1 MTVLHPEFTA
11 ALLVLTG
18 LFFLIM
24 SSYKNCPQGRVL
36 VVFYKTNQV
45 NKTPLKWIHK
55 GGTFVWPLIQ
65 DFTYLKLTPMN
76 FYEEIAAARSLENIP
91 VNISSHFVIRISTD
105 NRLLGNAANCLL
117 NKSLDTIKKKTSN
130 IINEP
135 IHFTVATMTMDEI
148 YSKNNFQKKIRS
160 NVESELNRIGL
171 HVTDLSIISVSDDGN
186 YQSAV
191 KDKYDNDLIRTCEEK
206 LFFGEPS
213 LQLYRD

>member
-1 MTVLHPEFTA
+1 
-11 ALLVLTG
+11 
-18 LFFLIM
+18 M

-65 DFTYLKLTPMN
+65 DCTYLKLTPMN

-105 NRLLGNAANCLL
+105 NKLLGNAAHCLL

-130 IINEP
+130 IINEQ

-160 NVESELNRIGL
+160 NVESALNRIGL

-191 KDKYDNDLIRTCEEK
+191 KSPYNNDFSKFYEEK
-206 LFFGEPS
+206 PFFSEP
-213 LQLYRD
+213 

>member
-24 SSYKNCPQGRVL
+24 SSYKNCPRGRVM
-36 VVFYKTNQV
+36 VVFNKTNQV
-45 NKTPLKWIHK
+45 NKTPPKWLHK

-65 DFTYLKLTPMN
+65 DCTYLKLTPMN
-76 FYEEIAAARSLENIP
+76 FYEEIAAARSRENIP

-105 NRLLGNAANCLL
+105 NRLLGNAAHCLL

-130 IINEP
+130 IINEQ
-135 IHFTVATMTMDEI
+135 IHFSVATLTMDEI

-160 NVESELNRIGL
+160 NVESALNRIGL

-191 KDKYDNDLIRTCEEK
+191 KSPYNNDFSKFYEEK
-206 LFFGEPS
+206 PFFSEP
-213 LQLYRD
+213 

>member
-24 SSYKNCPQGRVL
+24 SSYKKCPPGRVM
-36 VVFYKTNQV
+36 VVFNKTNQV
-45 NKTPLKWIHK
+45 NKTPLKWLHK
-55 GGTFVWPLIQ
+55 DG
-65 DFTYLKLTPMN
+65 TYLKLTPMN
-76 FYEEIAAARSLENIP
+76 FYEEIAAARSLEKIP

-105 NRLLGNAANCLL
+105 NRLLGNAAHCLL

-130 IINEP
+130 IINEQ
-135 IHFTVATMTMDEI
+135 IHFPVATMTMDEI

-160 NVESELNRIGL
+160 NVEYALNRIGH

>member
-65 DFTYLKLTPMN
+65 DCTYLKLTPMN

-105 NRLLGNAANCLL
+105 NRLLGNAAHCLL

-130 IINEP
+130 IINEQN
-135 IHFTVATMTMDEI
+135 I
-148 YSKNNFQKKIRS
+148 
-160 NVESELNRIGL
+160 
-171 HVTDLSIISVSDDGN
+171 
-186 YQSAV
+186 
-191 KDKYDNDLIRTCEEK
+191 
-206 LFFGEPS
+206 
-213 LQLYRD
+213 LQLQL